1 MPTPRRP
8 APRPSPPARP
18 TLRAQAEALLQ
29 NYLAGFFS
37 FTGVL
42 TGQEDRIDAMLEEAC
57 RILAPD
63 TSARF
68 ERLLAKLPDAAQ
80 REEVTALTTAYML
93 AGAEAGYQ
101 TGLLSADFLQAHG
114 LKLPASSPACAGEA
128 PLRRTPPAMAPNTSD
143 GSRVP
148 TGR

>member
-57 RILAPD
+57 RILAPA
-63 TSARF
+63 TSARG
-68 ERLLAKLPDAAQ
+68 
-80 REEVTALTTAYML
+80 TTAT
-93 AGAEAGYQ
+93 A
-101 TGLLSADFLQAHG
+101 
-114 LKLPASSPACAGEA
+114 
-128 PLRRTPPAMAPNTSD
+128 R
-143 GSRVP
+143 SRP
-148 TGR
+148 IGTECGRPCRSV